1 MNYQDSSPGI
11 QRGRNVLKDAR
22 RKTLP
27 ETFLEQ
33 LNDPLIFILFIAA
46 AISSSFPLSAWYQKR
61 RNTSSAHALPKYS
74 GIFLKT

>member
-1 MNYQDSSPGI
+1 MNNNDASTGI
-11 QRGRNVLKDAR
+11 QRGQNVLKDAR

-46 AISSSFPLSAWYQKR
+46 AISM
-61 RNTSSAHALPKYS
+61 
-74 GIFLKT
+74 LKSDRSHVVL